1 MNRIFFGILTASILS
16 ACGSA
21 ATTRSKPSSESE
33 TSRVELVSK
42 QTRLAGV
49 KVKAGNAGS
58 ISSVALIETDVAC
71 NQVLESFSSSV
82 RIENGEFQIYASAVV
97 SDARTP
103 SGLVCLGFNTVVNE
117 VTLGS
122 GVIGAESVKLQN
134 IENLEQGI
142 EFDREDSVVTTLDA
156 TLLSTEPACPA
167 ISGVNCIRNGTI
179 LNIETFVPCG
189 VAQGPM
195 GYVVD
200 QNPNGKTTVA
210 LVLLGIGTAR
220 PDLIRCAALSI
231 PKIIKIDVLKEFKTM
246 DRVELKV
253 LR

>member
-21 ATTRSKPSSESE
+21 AATRSKTSSE
-33 TSRVELVSK
+33 TATQRIELVSK

-82 RIENGEFQIYASAVV
+82 KIENGEFQIYASAVV

-117 VTLGS
+117 VSLG
-122 GVIGAESVKLQN
+122 GGIIGAEEVKLKNVDILDGDTQFN
-134 IENLEQGI
+134 
-142 EFDREDSVVTTLDA
+142 REKSSVTTLDA

-167 ISGVNCIRNGTI
+167 TSGVNCIRNGTI
-179 LNIETFVPCG
+179 LTIETVLPCG
-189 VAQGPM
+189 TAVGPI

-200 QNPNGKTTVA
+200 QDPNGKATIA
-210 LVLLGIGTAR
+210 LVLLGIGSSR
-220 PDLIRCAALSI
+220 PETIRCAALSI
-231 PKIIKIDVLKEFKTM
+231 PKVIKIDLWNVYKTM
-246 DRVELKV
+246 DEVELKV